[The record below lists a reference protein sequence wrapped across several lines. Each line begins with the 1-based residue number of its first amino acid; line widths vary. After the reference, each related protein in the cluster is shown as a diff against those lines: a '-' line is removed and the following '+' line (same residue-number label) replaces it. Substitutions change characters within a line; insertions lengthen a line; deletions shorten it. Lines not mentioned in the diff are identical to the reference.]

1 MVTLNFPNGMV
12 QTYPD
17 FGAMK
22 IAVHAMGGDYRH
34 VSGDIY
40 VFIPKK

>member
-17 FGAMK
+17 WGAMTS
-22 IAVHAMGGDYRH
+22 AVSAMGGSYQKITND
-34 VSGDIY
+34 VY
-40 VFIPKK
+40 VFVPKK